1 IKIFIISRL
10 SCPQD
15 ASGHPG
21 LLDSPVKRLCRNYHY
36 KLPVHKK
43 PREKYVILW
52 LDQGIQVFGGNSLNN
67 SC

>member
-1 IKIFIISRL
+1 M
-10 SCPQD
+10 D
-15 ASGHPG
+15 AHHRH
-21 LLDSPVKRLCRNYHY
+21 SPARRLCRNYHY